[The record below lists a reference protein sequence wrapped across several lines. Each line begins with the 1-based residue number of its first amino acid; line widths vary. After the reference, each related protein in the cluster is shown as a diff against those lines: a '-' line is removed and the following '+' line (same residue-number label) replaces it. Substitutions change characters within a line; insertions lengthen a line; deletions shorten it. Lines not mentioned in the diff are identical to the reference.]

1 MISWPGA
8 NMHILNTAGVFLLK
22 VNFEYDRR
30 NCGICSKLTV
40 KTVERSQL
48 TPFNYNEK
56 QPPDVFDKRAVLK
69 NFAVFTGK
77 HLRWSLFKN
86 CKILGL
92 QLC

>member
-30 NCGICSKLTV
+30 NCGICSQLTV

-69 NFAVFTGK
+69 NFAAFTGK
-77 HLRWSLFKN
+77 HLRWSLFL
-86 CKILGL
+86 KIARF
-92 QLC
+92 